1 MARLPT
7 CTPAQAARVERCV
20 LDIKNKGDTGV
31 NPWAVCQA
39 AIGCA
44 RPRQGRDT
52 RQAIPSPAEAA
63 GILGKIEAMVQELR
77 KEGIQV

>member
-7 CTPAQAARVERCV
+7 CTPAQTERLERCIQQV
-20 LDIKNKGDTGV
+20 KASGADV

-44 RPRQGRDT
+44 RPRQGRNA